1 MPEKNSSL
9 ALISTNFFLTQTQ
22 HNTFQLV
29 FFCVFLLLLMVNKTE
44 HRVLHLLDPGIFQCT
59 TVRYVPAQK
68 SVPLQLMWLLC
79 YSSHCQ
85 RPANNKWSQHS
96 AHKSHLNIGRVKW
109 IHPFSLPTSF
119 NWCLWVELNTGCC
132 RCRCSSFS
140 AFFVGTC
147 DNLTDHS
154 TPIVP
159 GILMIFLLKATLTQ
173 F

>member
-1 MPEKNSSL
+1 MD
-9 ALISTNFFLTQTQ
+9 
-22 HNTFQLV
+22 
-29 FFCVFLLLLMVNKTE
+29 NKTE

-132 RCRCSSFS
+132 RCSSFS

-159 GILMIFLLKATLTQ
+159 GILIIFFIKSDSHTILTQ
-173 F
+173 IHLRDNFFSVTFVCSTDVRKVLKNSEFHYCECLFFQ